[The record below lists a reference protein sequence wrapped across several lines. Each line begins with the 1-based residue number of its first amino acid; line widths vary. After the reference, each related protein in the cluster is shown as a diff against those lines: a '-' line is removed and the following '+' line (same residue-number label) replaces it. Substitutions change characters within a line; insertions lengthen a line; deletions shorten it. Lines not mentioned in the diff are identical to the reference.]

1 MNLRFFF
8 LIFYGFLDFFPVYVE
23 PKKYWCFSFPIFF
36 FGLFQDI
43 IRKVECF
50 FVFLTIPIKFLSCW
64 VNFEIEEYRNE
75 ALILSAIKLLL
86 QRELGRVSKHLSEL
100 VCFFGIA
107 FFIVFL
113 LHLEDFWLFF
123 SFVLRYLYL
132 FPFYILHYELI
143 K

>member
-1 MNLRFFF
+1 MDFWTFFQFMWNQKNIGVF
-8 LIFYGFLDFFPVYVE
+8 LFL
-23 PKKYWCFSFPIFF
+23 IFF
-36 FGLFQDI
+36 FGLFQEI

-100 VCFFGIA
+100 VFFLALHSLSLFCFIWKIFGS
-107 FFIVFL
+107 FFL
-113 LHLEDFWLFF
+113 L
-123 SFVLRYLYL
+123 Y
-132 FPFYILHYELI
+132 
-143 K
+143 

>member
-1 MNLRFFF
+1 MDFWTFFQFMWNQKNIGVF
-8 LIFYGFLDFFPVYVE
+8 LFL
-23 PKKYWCFSFPIFF
+23 IFF
-36 FGLFQDI
+36 FGLFQEI